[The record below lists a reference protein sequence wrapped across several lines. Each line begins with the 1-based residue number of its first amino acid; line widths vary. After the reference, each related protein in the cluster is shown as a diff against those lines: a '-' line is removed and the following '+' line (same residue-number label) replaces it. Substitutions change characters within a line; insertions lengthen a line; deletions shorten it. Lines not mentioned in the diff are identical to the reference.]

1 MLAHKDGGKSTE
13 NPEWN
18 INLGIIGGNRMK
30 GYLAYIVS
38 VVLLILTLT
47 GTVIAQ
53 DFQQLLG
60 AVDRVES
67 NLKALIDKEASART
81 ADIAKLRKEL
91 TGQTVAGAP
100 VDSNPVFAQF
110 KRELDSLR
118 AEVSKLAVA
127 RQQLASA
134 DAEGV
139 AATTPTAAQVEGL
152 TNGLAALNERL
163 ESYAN
168 SSTPPPQTEPS
179 KAEHTPDQSA
189 LPGIKLSGFVD
200 ASAIDDRNTDRSTF
214 GVDETELDV
223 EHNFSDKAAVRA
235 DIEYVNDGTGS
246 FKMDLEQGY
255 LSYNLGSTQKW
266 TFSFGKF
273 NAPLGFESCDAPGRY
288 QHSYA
293 AVSTYAVPCN
303 LTGAS
308 MYTQFSPTVDA
319 IVYLV
324 NGWDI
329 NSDNN
334 SGKTWG
340 TRWGFTPNADLD
352 FGLSAITGPEQLDRT
367 DSRRSVFDLDLTYH
381 ATPSL
386 LIGGE
391 ANYGMESK
399 VLANGD
405 DAKWFGF
412 LFMSNIGLSGDV
424 NLTTRVDYFKD
435 YDGFSTG
442 YSQDLKAFTVAPRLT
457 IVDGLV
463 GLVEMKYEFSN
474 HEVFYTTSSSGQRA
488 VKRFGPAQAP
498 LGAVVHKNNRLSLA
512 VEMTYRF

>member
-1 MLAHKDGGKSTE
+1 
-13 NPEWN
+13 
-18 INLGIIGGNRMK
+18 MK
-30 GYLAYIVS
+30 RYPGYIVAA
-38 VVLLILTLT
+38 VLLILILS

-53 DFQQLLG
+53 DFQQLLN

-67 NLKALIDKEASART
+67 NLKALIDKEASARA

-100 VDSNPVFAQF
+100 ADSNPMFAQF
-110 KRELDSLR
+110 WRELDSLR
-118 AEVSKLAVA
+118 VEVSKLSAE

-134 DAEGV
+134 DLEGV
-139 AATTPTAAQVEGL
+139 GVTTPTANQVVGLTEGL
-152 TNGLAALNERL
+152 TALNARL
-163 ESYAN
+163 ETYLT
-168 SSTPPPQTEPS
+168 SSSAPPEKEPN
-179 KAEHTPDQSA
+179 KAENAPDQSA
-189 LPGIKLSGFVD
+189 LPGIKLSGFVS

-223 EHNFSDKAAVRA
+223 EHSFSDKATVRA

-246 FKMDLEQGY
+246 LNMDLEQGY

-266 TFSFGKF
+266 TFSFGKY

-293 AVSTYAVPCN
+293 AISTYAVPCN

-319 IVYLV
+319 VVYLV
-324 NGWDI
+324 NGWDV

-340 TRWGFTPNADLD
+340 TRWGFTPIADLN
-352 FGLSAITGPEQLDRT
+352 FGVSAITGPEQLDRT
-367 DSRRSVFDLDLTYH
+367 DSRRSVFDLDLTYQV
-381 ATPSL
+381 TSSL

-412 LFMSNIGLSGDV
+412 LFMSNIGLSGNV

-457 IVDGLV
+457 IVDGLE

-474 HEVFYTTSSSGQRA
+474 HEVFYTASSGQRA
-488 VKRFGPAQAP
+488 MKRFGPLLAP
-498 LGAVVHKNNRLSLA
+498 VSAESFRNNRLSLA
-512 VEMTYRF
+512 AEMTYRF